1 MSKAL
6 HYPLANLLASL
17 TSFCL
22 TETVWRW
29 NLRGGLL
36 WIASGTCSVWKT
48 ICLWCGGK
56 EIPKIWKKRRPSS
69 AHRGTI
75 VVGLLFKLESCKTS
89 TGNSI
94 FLQMIL
100 EPILQCSE
108 LAFTTH
114 RTSTEQG
121 SAVKLIL
128 KGLMQATRSFSCA
141 HIRVCGSCVSRIQ
154 VFSCSDSLK
163 SCWCNWVP
171 SFWPADDWFGKG
183 KQIERVQTLDS
194 VMLLTRQKSCF
205 SHFSSPD
212 LSQKEVCFASLKQA

>member
-22 TETVWRW
+22 METVWRW

-128 KGLMQATRSFSCA
+128 KGLMQATRSFGCA
-141 HIRVCGSCVSRIQ
+141 HIGFVGAVWAGSKYLAALIPWS
-154 VFSCSDSLK
+154 
-163 SCWCNWVP
+163 
-171 SFWPADDWFGKG
+171 PADVTEYLLFGLLMIGLGRASKLSVYKLWTVWCSIQG
-183 KQIERVQTLDS
+183 KKVVFLTS
-194 VMLLTRQKSCF
+194 VA
-205 SHFSSPD
+205 
-212 LSQKEVCFASLKQA
+212 QKEVCFASLKQA